1 MKEFRNNRVISI
13 RYRDYRVKEYVY
25 EHIKYL
31 KRISTIN
38 LRATGLYRFGIFS
51 GEYLTFPV
59 KSIKYYKNSM
69 LYAKSNIAYKACTNE
84 FNKLRYIA
92 YMIIPISAQVKGDLM
107 S

>member
-13 RYRDYRVKEYVY
+13 RYRDYHIKEYVY
-25 EHIKYL
+25 ENIRYL
-31 KRISTIN
+31 KRITMIN
-38 LRATGLYRFGIFS
+38 LRATSLYHSGIFY

-69 LYAKSNIAYKACTNE
+69 LYAKSNIADKASTNT

-92 YMIIPISAQVKGDLM
+92 YMTTPISAQVKGDLM
-107 S
+107 

>member
-13 RYRDYRVKEYVY
+13 RYRDYHIKEYVY

-59 KSIKYYKNSM
+59 KSIKYFKNNM
-69 LYAKSNIAYKACTNE
+69 LYVKSNIADKACTNV
-84 FNKLRYIA
+84 FNKSRYIA
-92 YMIIPISAQVKGDLM
+92 YMITPISSQVKGDLM